1 MNYALAKSSRAVAV
15 YLGLSYYWGDRLE
28 RSSISGSGI
37 AEITTVCD
45 ARLVYCSWF
54 LSGQSLPS
62 LYESADK
69 WAKRS
74 KGVRNNAYSW
84 LQDRPHSK
92 LGNIQ
97 RVGGDL
103 IDVFESY

>member
-15 YLGLSYYWGDRLE
+15 YLGSSYYWGDRLE
-28 RSSISGSGI
+28 RSSMSGSRI
-37 AEITTVCD
+37 AEIMTPCG

-69 WAKRS
+69 RAKRS

-97 RVGGDL
+97 RVGSDL
-103 IDVFESY
+103 IDVFEPY